1 VAFEWPLPP
10 FFKVMRLRSAA
21 ALLMASARRRLAM
34 PGFLGGCLPKTPHR
48 KPVSIKGTLLFF
60 GLFREQNCPSRNPY
74 PMERLDPMDDR
85 PIERFQNLG
94 RRTDLARKRIGV
106 RCDCRPFVLGC
117 FREPA
122 TSTGSRLPDNST
134 TATARMHLSDL
145 DSACYCRDQ
154 RNIIPG

>member
-1 VAFEWPLPP
+1 
-10 FFKVMRLRSAA
+10 MRLRSAA

-94 RRTDLARKRIGV
+94 RRTDLARFWKRSIG
-106 RCDCRPFVLGC
+106 RSSMG
-117 FREPA
+117 
-122 TSTGSRLPDNST
+122 
-134 TATARMHLSDL
+134 
-145 DSACYCRDQ
+145 
-154 RNIIPG
+154 